1 MWKSIK
7 ETPPEQMLEVRDEFG
22 NEAYAEPCYY
32 PFRVEPDPENP
43 QTWGSKVVP
52 CEPEW
57 DGSWMILAENLEN
70 PLKWPIVEWRKIEQ
84 DVFRQKPN

>member
-22 NEAYAEPCYY
+22 NEAYAEPCYF
-32 PFRVEPDPENP
+32 PFKVVS
-43 QTWGSKVVP
+43 TGGGAWSSKIVP

-57 DGSWMILAENLEN
+57 DGSWMVQAKGLES
-70 PLKWPIVEWRKIEQ
+70 PLKGKIVEWRKIEQ
-84 DVFRQKPN
+84 DV